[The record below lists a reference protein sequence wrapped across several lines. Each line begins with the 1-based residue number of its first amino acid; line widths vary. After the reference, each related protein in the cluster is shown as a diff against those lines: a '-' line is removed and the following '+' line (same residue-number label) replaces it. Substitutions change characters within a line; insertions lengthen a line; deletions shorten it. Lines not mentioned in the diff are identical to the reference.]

1 MGTFSE
7 FVIDKMLNFEG
18 GNTGEVSI
26 AGLAQRP
33 RLVPSNSAALLAQ
46 GVVRPLEGVPGEGWR
61 GGGGGWLGGRH
72 RHPGGHR
79 AAHELEAGV
88 AGVGDDLARHVR
100 RLGGHVA
107 RTLRLLGQG
116 VVHTV
121 SCN

>member
-1 MGTFSE
+1 MR
-7 FVIDKMLNFEG
+7 
-18 GNTGEVSI
+18 GN
-26 AGLAQRP
+26 AGKVCVAALAQRP
-33 RLVPSNSAALLAQ
+33 RFVPGDVAALLAQ

-88 AGVGDDLARHVR
+88 AGVGDDLARHIR
-100 RLGGHVA
+100 GLGGRVA
-107 RTLRLLGQG
+107 RPLRHLGQC

-121 SCN
+121 SCKYKV